1 MSNTLKIATI
11 RGAGIAFPVACL
23 LYVYSGNLAVF
34 TLVLM
39 GAGLG
44 LLVGSILSKYPGLKT
59 KSQLSAKQTDS
70 QPARQTTLARY
81 LTHPNPIVRF
91 LSLLAFSTLLFLL
104 AWYVGYYLLPEGI
117 FRGGSESHMT
127 RSQLTTT
134 SASVFEEWTRIFTAN
149 LIPALL
155 ILVGSLLIRV
165 NGFSFGYIV
174 ALFNLVGYGL
184 FVGTNS
190 FAIPYPER
198 LAPSLEILTRSGP
211 YEMLALVLLATSSY
225 DWPFFEIKK
234 IFRTN
239 PERVEH
245 GPRLSWKDAAGV
257 VIGISILMAANWIE
271 ASMIM
276 SL

>member
-1 MSNTLKIATI
+1 
-11 RGAGIAFPVACL
+11 
-23 LYVYSGNLAVF
+23 
-34 TLVLM
+34 
-39 GAGLG
+39 
-44 LLVGSILSKYPGLKT
+44 
-59 KSQLSAKQTDS
+59 
-70 QPARQTTLARY
+70 
-81 LTHPNPIVRF
+81 
-91 LSLLAFSTLLFLL
+91 
-104 AWYVGYYLLPEGI
+104 
-117 FRGGSESHMT
+117 MT

-155 ILVGSLLIRV
+155 ILLGSLLIRV
-165 NGFSFGYIV
+165 NGISFGYIV

-198 LAPSLEILTRSGP
+198 LAPSFGIRSRSGP
-211 YEMLALVLLATSSY
+211 YEMLALVLLATSSCY
-225 DWPFFEIKK
+225 WPFFEIKK

-239 PERVEH
+239 PERIER
-245 GPRLSWKDAAGV
+245 GPRFSWKDAAGV